1 MRQVFLTLRA
11 SMVFV
16 TEAFR
21 GLTDTIVVASCFA
34 ARLVVFVGISFANLS
49 DFQLIH
55 LVRGC
60 LCHHLDRELGH
71 VWYGLLSG

>member
-11 SMVFV
+11 SVVFV

-34 ARLVVFVGISFANLS
+34 ARLVVLVSVSLADLS
-49 DFQLIH
+49 NFKLIH

-71 VWYGLLSG
+71 VWYGLLSS